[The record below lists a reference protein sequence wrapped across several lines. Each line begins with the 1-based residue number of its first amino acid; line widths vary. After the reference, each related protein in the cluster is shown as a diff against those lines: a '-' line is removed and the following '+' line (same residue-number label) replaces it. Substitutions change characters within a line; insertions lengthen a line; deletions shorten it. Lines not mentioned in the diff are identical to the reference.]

1 MRISSASVT
10 QKFAF
15 IDTLPM
21 EQGHNHSHP
30 TDDTS
35 QVA

>member
-10 QKFAF
+10 QKFTF
-15 IDTLPM
+15 IVTLPM
-21 EQGHNHSHP
+21 EQGHTHSHP
-30 TDDTS
+30 MDDTS

>member
-10 QKFAF
+10 QKFTF
-15 IDTLPM
+15 IDTLSM
-21 EQGHNHSHP
+21 GQGHTHSHP